1 VGLLCVFSFFQ
12 SIFKVCIIFNNMKK
26 VMLLFVFLLIISFVV
41 SFSGAINFTLPTPA
55 SEIKQTETN
64 VEINISITEEDINE
78 VEYNWNGTN
87 YTMYNDSLVLMM
99 NFDNVSAL
107 GENSTYVVDLSGNEN
122 NGSGNGF
129 DGDEIVSGKYGSGV
143 SFDGNNDYI
152 EIPDSDSLNISNSIS
167 VGFWLKSGVPSSD
180 SQIIIAKPAS
190 SSNYIGDWWFEASST
205 NSRLSFYLKE
215 SDGTNRDLNVDTV
228 LDDSWHYVLGTYNGT
243 TQSIYIDGSLNSTI
257 SWTGTLLNFNQPI
270 YIGKAMAVGDYGDE
284 FFDGALD
291 ELRIWNRGL
300 SAEEVY
306 QQYVSNLNK
315 FNSTQWYLYVN
326 QSKNATTGLDY
337 GSYTY
342 QTFTTNNSE
351 YTNLT
356 EQRTVTIKSDIINP
370 ELNVSNITTNE
381 GSSFGVLFNASD
393 LSNLSYWW
401 VNDTNFKINQSGY
414 FENNSVLTDGNYYVN
429 VSVNDTLNNI
439 VSEVIIITVI
449 AITTEEDS
457 SSSTSSPPSVQMGTV
472 DSVGFSGELRYGYT
486 GNFRVK
492 NENHRIYLRG
502 IDREKGIVNFDVYSE
517 LQKIEVKVGEGEEV
531 DLDGDGVMDI
541 FLKVNSIDDVLM
553 AVDLELGEVGEI
565 VADDIVA
572 VNEGLLDEDEGM
584 DDFVEVERNF
594 SWIWVF
600 VLLIGIAAAKYCF
613 WKKK

>member
-1 VGLLCVFSFFQ
+1 MGLLCVFSFFQ